1 MGVCVT
7 VPVWAPGIAPRLLS
21 AVPGPSPA
29 QYPCRARSRGSGH
42 VHGAR
47 EEPSPKGSGLCWGPL
62 PPCQPPPP
70 HGSHQENQPGRVL
83 LAGPRSV
90 LGRGCSWLRHGLST
104 KVALLWCWF
113 PWPLTEGQ
121 LVRGNLGPSSTR
133 RGWKRGLVIAH
144 LPRQAVGL
152 RPRPSHTLTYTHTLT
167 QGHTHSRVHTLTHT
181 HTANFPGAAVLWPWP
196 KQDGRPCPAGC
207 RAGLRAEAWEGH
219 STILRD
225 RLPLLLYSWP
235 PDSVG
240 HTLRGRGAANRL
252 RAGPWTLDTSVWK
265 ARRGPRAFHTQHR
278 WVSGAPP
285 RTMGWAGAQ
294 TYLQPFRWTPLK
306 TALTCSRVPPNR
318 APHPSPSCPHQVPAA
333 LGWS

>member
-167 QGHTHSRVHTLTHT
+167 HTYILIT
-181 HTANFPGAAVLWPWP
+181 NFL
-196 KQDGRPCPAGC
+196 KHLLC
-207 RAGLRAEAWEGH
+207 
-219 STILRD
+219 S
-225 RLPLLLYSWP
+225 LPLLFLNGILFSFFATE
-235 PDSVG
+235 VL
-240 HTLRGRGAANRL
+240 HFN
-252 RAGPWTLDTSVWK
+252 V
-265 ARRGPRAFHTQHR
+265 
-278 WVSGAPP
+278 V
-285 RTMGWAGAQ
+285 
-294 TYLQPFRWTPLK
+294 
-306 TALTCSRVPPNR
+306 
-318 APHPSPSCPHQVPAA
+318 
-333 LGWS
+333 